1 MSDMRI
7 SDPSRLHLK
16 KELTQIRKAARVLRD
31 PGTTSSWKSPLS
43 SSRSVAAAAAA
54 AAAGSASTCSALR
67 NNFDNES
74 LNRPNG
80 NAYLDSSQLPF
91 RVESNGHGYKNNA
104 INSNGIEKEKRVF
117 LYNWKSQKSS
127 SINVEDDDDDED
139 DDYDDDVDDDDGEQS
154 SSWIQG
160 SFDDNSLSDAR
171 NCGDSKSDTY
181 LGESRSAS
189 MMFRCRDA
197 NLVSLV
203 TPSTRRML
211 GPNKKNKKNSAHL
224 DVLSRYEQNKSAVAR
239 NSVNSRKFLK
249 AHPALALNLGRDD
262 SVDQSD
268 DTEDFSNSEDFRKI
282 SGPSPLL
289 LKVKQKNW
297 SHASSRLLKTGRKED
312 SSYSYSTPALST
324 SSYNRYFN
332 QNPSTVGSWD
342 ATTISLND
350 GDDEVDDPLDLPGR
364 QGCGIPCYWTKRT
377 PKHRGVCGSCY
388 SPSLSDT
395 LRRKGSSILC
405 GSQPV
410 YHRHRHSSS
419 LSNKQRIALRSA
431 QGLLP
436 LLSNSGDRRGGSSIG
451 TRCSDDE
458 LSTNFGELDLEALS
472 RLDGRRWSSSCRSQD
487 GLEIVA
493 LTGEG
498 EEEGTP
504 ENIKSLSQKY
514 KPMFFDELI
523 GQNIVVQSLMN
534 AVSRGR
540 IAPVYLFQGPRGTG
554 KTSTA
559 KIFAA
564 ALNCLA
570 TEGAKPCGYCRECAE
585 FVSGKSRELW
595 EVDSTNKKGIDGVR
609 YLLKSLSK
617 GLPSS
622 SSRYKVFVIDEC
634 HLLPSKIWLALLKFL
649 EDPPPRVVFV
659 FITTDLDNVPRTVQ
673 SRCQKYLFN
682 KIKDGDIMA
691 RLRKISTDEK
701 LEVES
706 DALDLIALNADGS
719 LRDAETMLDQLSLL
733 GKRIT
738 TSLVNEL
745 VGVVSDEKLLELL
758 ELAMS
763 SDTAETVKRARE
775 LMDSGVDPMVLM
787 SQLAS
792 LIMDIIAGTYN
803 IVDSKYSHSFF
814 GGRALSEAELERLK
828 HALKL
833 LSEAEKQLRV
843 SSERSTWFTAT
854 LLQLGSLPSPD
865 LTQSG
870 SSRRQSSKTTE
881 DDPSSTSWEA
891 TAYKQKSGIQY
902 MPRKSTSPASLH
914 KYVNGNSNHQ
924 GELLSRIDGYDS
936 DLKPSQ
942 GRIMDGGALPA
953 ACDNNLSGNMI
964 LTCRN
969 SEKLDE
975 IWAKCIDKCH
985 SKTLRQLLHAHGKLL
1000 SLAEVEGV
1008 LIAYLA
1014 FGDGDIKS
1022 RAERFLSSI
1031 TNSIEIVMRRNV
1043 EVRIILLT
1051 NGEVSLN
1058 HANPAEKPESLQ
1070 QAETAVEIEKE
1081 RKAISKIVGDGFSSL
1096 NLHQESR
1103 KVSKESFSDL
1113 EGKLRGVQDYSNCSA
1128 QSIVR
1133 TPELLAEGNAE
1144 IGSSK
1149 ESRQEIPMQRIE
1161 SIIREQRLETAWLQ
1175 VAEKGTP
1182 GSLSRLKPEK
1192 NQVLPQEVFRQS
1204 NLGSMNSSAF
1214 SSQQWEDELNHE
1226 LKILKTNDGQGQAI
1240 QKDQMARRG
1249 DQYPMSPSLLHN
1261 SSLSKENLGYDS
1273 GSGNGGCSG
1282 LFCWNNTK
1290 PHRRA
1295 KVKGTPVRARRSGR
1309 FSLFGECG
1317 KSKKIENRRRRTGN
1331 QQI

>member
-1 MSDMRI
+1 M
-7 SDPSRLHLK
+7 K
-16 KELTQIRKAARVLRD
+16 KEFTQIRKAARVLRD
-31 PGTTSSWKSPLS
+31 PGTTSRKSPLS
-43 SSRSVAAAAAA
+43 SSRSVAVA
-54 AAAGSASTCSALR
+54 AAAGSASTCTALR
-67 NNFDNES
+67 NHFDSES

-80 NAYLDSSQLPF
+80 NAYLDLSQLPI
-91 RVESNGHGYKNNA
+91 RVESNGHGHINNA
-104 INSNGIEKEKRVF
+104 NNNNNNNGNDNEKEKRVF

-127 SINVEDDDDDED
+127 SINVDDDNDYDDDDDG
-139 DDYDDDVDDDDGEQS
+139 DGDQS

-160 SFDDNSLSDAR
+160 SVDDNSLSDAR
-171 NCGDSKSDTY
+171 NCVDSKSDTY

-197 NLVSLV
+197 NLISSV
-203 TPSTRRML
+203 TPSTKRML
-211 GPNKKNKKNSAHL
+211 GAYKKSKKNSAHI
-224 DVLSRYEQNKSAVAR
+224 DVFSRYEQKKTGVNRK
-239 NSVNSRKFLK
+239 SVNSRNLLK
-249 AHPALALNLGRDD
+249 AHPALALGLGRDD

-268 DTEDFSNSEDFRKI
+268 DTEDYSNYEDFRKI
-282 SGPSPLL
+282 SGTSPLL
-289 LKVKQKNW
+289 LKLKHKSW
-297 SHASSRLLKTGRKED
+297 SHSSSRLLKTGRKED
-312 SSYSYSTPALST
+312 SSYSYSTPALSS
-324 SSYNRYFN
+324 SSYSKYFN
-332 QNPSTVGSWD
+332 HNPSTVGSWD
-342 ATTISLND
+342 ATTTSLND

-377 PKHRGVCGSCY
+377 PKHRCVCGSCY
-388 SPSLSDT
+388 SPSLFDT
-395 LRRKGSSILC
+395 LRRKGSNILC
-405 GSQPV
+405 GNQSV
-410 YHRHRHSSS
+410 YHRHRRSSS
-419 LSNKQRIALRSA
+419 LSNKRRISLRSA

-436 LLSNSGDRRGGSSIG
+436 LLSNSADGRGRSSIG

-498 EEEGTP
+498 GEEGTP

-523 GQNIVVQSLMN
+523 GQNIVVQSLRN

-540 IAPVYLFQGPRGTG
+540 IAPFYLFQGTHGTG

-559 KIFAA
+559 RIFAA

-570 TEGAKPCGYCRECAE
+570 TEDAKPCGYCTECTE
-585 FVSGKSRELW
+585 FISGKSRELW
-595 EVDSTNKKGIDGVR
+595 EVDSTNRKGIDRVR
-609 YLLKSLSK
+609 YLLRSLST
-617 GLPSS
+617 GIPSS
-622 SSRYKVFVIDEC
+622 SSSYKVFVIDEC

-659 FITTDLDNVPRTVQ
+659 FITTDLDNVPCTVQ

-682 KIKDGDIMA
+682 KIKDSDIMA
-691 RLRKISTDEK
+691 RLRKISTDED

-719 LRDAETMLDQLSLL
+719 LRDAETMLEQLSLL
-733 GKRIT
+733 GKRIS

-745 VGVVSDEKLLELL
+745 VSMLENASLAWLLHFQVGVVSDEKLLELL
-758 ELAMS
+758 ELALS

-792 LIMDIIAGTYN
+792 LIMDIIARTYN

-814 GGRALSEAELERLK
+814 GGRALTEAELERLK
-828 HALKL
+828 DALKL

-843 SSERSTWFTAT
+843 SNERSTWFTAT

-865 LTQSG
+865 LTQTG
-870 SSRRQSSKTTE
+870 SSRRQRSKTTE
-881 DDPSSTSWEA
+881 DDPSSTSREA
-891 TAYKQKSGIQY
+891 VAYKQKSGTQS
-902 MPRKSTSPASLH
+902 MPWKSTSSAFLH

-924 GELLSRIDGYDS
+924 GDLVSRIDGYGS
-936 DLKPSQ
+936 NSKPSH

-953 ACDNNLSGNMI
+953 ACNNNLSGNMI
-964 LTCRN
+964 LACRN
-969 SEKLDE
+969 SEKLDD

-985 SKTLRQLLHAHGKLL
+985 SKTLRLLLHAHGKLL
-1000 SLAEVEGV
+1000 SLSEDEGV

-1014 FGDGDIKS
+1014 FADRDIKS
-1022 RAERFLSSI
+1022 RSERFLSSI
-1031 TNSIEIVMRRNV
+1031 TNSLEIVMSRNV

-1051 NGEVSLN
+1051 DSEVSLN
-1058 HANPAEKPESLQ
+1058 HANLAELPESLQ
-1070 QAETAVEIEKE
+1070 QSETAVEIEKE
-1081 RKAISKIVGDGFSSL
+1081 GKAISKNVLDGFSSIDL
-1096 NLHQESR
+1096 NQESL
-1103 KVSKESFSDL
+1103 KVSKGSFSDL

-1128 QSIVR
+1128 QPIVR
-1133 TPELLAEGNAE
+1133 TPELLAEGTAD

-1149 ESRQEIPMQRIE
+1149 ESSQEIPMQRIE

-1175 VAEKGTP
+1175 ASEKGTP

-1192 NQVLPQEVFRQS
+1192 NQVLPQEVYLQS

-1214 SSQQWEDELNHE
+1214 SSQQWEDELNRE
-1226 LKILKTNDGQGQAI
+1226 LKILKTNDGQAI
-1240 QKDQMARRG
+1240 QKDQIGRRA
-1249 DQYPMSPSLLHN
+1249 DHYPMSPSLLHN
-1261 SSLSKENLGYDS
+1261 SSVSKENLGYES
-1273 GSGNGGCSG
+1273 GSGTGGCSG
-1282 LFCWNNTK
+1282 LFCWNKSK

-1295 KVKGTPVRARRSGR
+1295 KVKGTPVRSCTTGR
-1309 FSLFGECG
+1309 FSLFGKCG
-1317 KSKKIENRRRRTGN
+1317 KSKKIENRSRR
-1331 QQI
+1331 

>member
-1 MSDMRI
+1 MSDVRI

-43 SSRSVAAAAAA
+43 SSRSVAAAAA
-54 AAAGSASTCSALR
+54 GSAPTCTALR
-67 NNFDNES
+67 NHFDNKS

-80 NAYLDSSQLPF
+80 NAYLDLSQLPF
-91 RVESNGHGYKNNA
+91 RVESNGQGRINNA
-104 INSNGIEKEKRVF
+104 NGNNSNGNGNEKEKRVF

-127 SINVEDDDDDED
+127 SINVDDDDEEEG
-139 DDYDDDVDDDDGEQS
+139 DDYDDDDDDGDQS

-160 SFDDNSLSDAR
+160 SIDDNSLSDAR

-189 MMFRCRDA
+189 MMFRYRDA
-197 NLVSLV
+197 NLVSFV
-203 TPSTRRML
+203 TPSTKRML
-211 GPNKKNKKNSAHL
+211 GANNKIKKNSAHL
-224 DVLSRYEQNKSAVAR
+224 DAFSRYEQKKSGVNR
-239 NSVNSRKFLK
+239 NSMTSRKLPK
-249 AHPALALNLGRDD
+249 AHPALALGLGRDD

-268 DTEDFSNSEDFRKI
+268 DTEDYSNSEDFRKI
-282 SGPSPLL
+282 SGASPLL
-289 LKVKQKNW
+289 LKLKHKNW
-297 SHASSRLLKTGRKED
+297 SHSSSRLLKTGRKED

-324 SSYNRYFN
+324 SSYNKYFN
-332 QNPSTVGSWD
+332 HNPSTVGSWD
-342 ATTISLND
+342 ATTTSLND
-350 GDDEVDDPLDLPGR
+350 GDDEVDDLLDLPGQ

-405 GSQPV
+405 GSQSV
-410 YHRHRHSSS
+410 YHRHRRSSS
-419 LSNKQRIALRSA
+419 LSNKRRVALRSA

-436 LLSNSGDRRGGSSIG
+436 LLSNSGDGRGGSSIG

-493 LTGEG
+493 LTGDG

-523 GQNIVVQSLMN
+523 GQNIVVLSLMN

-540 IAPVYLFQGPRGTG
+540 IAPFYLFQGPRGTG
-554 KTSTA
+554 KTSIA
-559 KIFAA
+559 RIFAA
-564 ALNCLA
+564 ALNCLS
-570 TEGAKPCGYCRECAE
+570 TEDAKPCGYCTECTE

-595 EVDSTNKKGIDGVR
+595 EVDSTNKKGIDRVRCLLR
-609 YLLKSLSK
+609 YLSTK
-617 GLPSS
+617 LPSS

-634 HLLPSKIWLALLKFL
+634 HLLPSKVWLALLKFL
-649 EDPPPRVVFV
+649 EDPPPRVVFI
-659 FITTDLDNVPRTVQ
+659 FITTDLDNVPRSVQ

-682 KIKDGDIMA
+682 KIKDGDVMA
-691 RLRKISTDEK
+691 RLKKISTDEN

-745 VGVVSDEKLLELL
+745 VGVLSDEKLLELL

-803 IVDSKYSHSFF
+803 IVDSNYSHSFF
-814 GGRALSEAELERLK
+814 GGRALTEAELERLK
-828 HALKL
+828 DALKL

-865 LTQSG
+865 LTQSS

-881 DDPSSTSWEA
+881 DDPSSTSREVIA
-891 TAYKQKSGIQY
+891 FKKKSGTRY
-902 MPRKSTSPASLH
+902 MPWKPTSPASLH
-914 KYVNGNSNHQ
+914 KSANGNSNHQ
-924 GELLSRIDGYDS
+924 SELVSRIDGYGS
-936 DLKPSQ
+936 NSKYPRGQ
-942 GRIMDGGALPA
+942 IMDGGAVPA

-964 LTCRN
+964 LACRN
-969 SEKLDE
+969 SEKLDD
-975 IWAKCIDKCH
+975 IWVKCIDKCH
-985 SKTLRQLLHAHGKLL
+985 SKTLRQLLHAHGMLL
-1000 SLAEVEGV
+1000 SLAEDEGV

-1043 EVRIILLT
+1043 EVRIVLLT
-1051 NGEVSLN
+1051 DGEVSLN
-1058 HANPAEKPESLQ
+1058 HPNPAEMLKSLQ
-1070 QAETAVEIEKE
+1070 QAETAVKIEKE
-1081 RKAISKIVGDGFSSL
+1081 RKAISKNVLDGFSSL
-1096 NLHQESR
+1096 DLHQELL
-1103 KVSKESFSDL
+1103 KVSKGSFSDL
-1113 EGKLRGVQDYSNCSA
+1113 EGKLRVQNYSNCSPDL
-1128 QSIVR
+1128 R
-1133 TPELLAEGNAE
+1133 AEVNAD

-1149 ESRQEIPMQRIE
+1149 ESGQEIPMQRIE

-1175 VAEKGTP
+1175 AVEKGTP
-1182 GSLSRLKPEK
+1182 GSLSQLKPEK
-1192 NQVLPQEVFRQS
+1192 NQVLPQEVYRQS
-1204 NLGSMNSSAF
+1204 NLGSINSSAY
-1214 SSQQWEDELNHE
+1214 SQQWGDEPNHE
-1226 LKILKTNDGQGQAI
+1226 LKILKTNDGQAI
-1240 QKDQMARRG
+1240 QKDHIGRRA
-1249 DQYPMSPSLLHN
+1249 DHYPMSPSLLHN
-1261 SSLSKENLGYDS
+1261 SSLSKENL
-1273 GSGNGGCSG
+1273 
-1282 LFCWNNTK
+1282 
-1290 PHRRA
+1290 
-1295 KVKGTPVRARRSGR
+1295 
-1309 FSLFGECG
+1309 
-1317 KSKKIENRRRRTGN
+1317 
-1331 QQI
+1331 

>member
-1 MSDMRI
+1 MSDVRI

-43 SSRSVAAAAAA
+43 SSRSVAEAAAAAA
-54 AAAGSASTCSALR
+54 AAAGSASTCTASK
-67 NNFDNES
+67 NHFDSES
-74 LNRPNG
+74 LHRPNG
-80 NAYLDSSQLPF
+80 NAYLDSSQLSF
-91 RVESNGHGYKNNA
+91 RVESNGRGYINNA
-104 INSNGIEKEKRVF
+104 NNSGNGNDNGNEKEKRNF
-117 LYNWKSQKSS
+117 LYNWKSMKSS
-127 SINVEDDDDDED
+127 SINVDDDED
-139 DDYDDDVDDDDGEQS
+139 DDDDDGYDDGEDDGDQS
-154 SSWIQG
+154 SSWVQG
-160 SFDDNSLSDAR
+160 SVDGNSLSDAR

-181 LGESRSAS
+181 WGESRSAS
-189 MMFRCRDA
+189 MMFRCRDT
-197 NLVSLV
+197 NLVSSV
-203 TPSTRRML
+203 TPSAKRTL
-211 GPNKKNKKNSAHL
+211 GPNKKS
-224 DVLSRYEQNKSAVAR
+224 
-239 NSVNSRKFLK
+239 
-249 AHPALALNLGRDD
+249 LGRDD
-262 SVDQSD
+262 SVEQSD
-268 DTEDFSNSEDFRKI
+268 DTEDYSNSEDFRKI
-282 SGPSPLL
+282 KGASPLL
-289 LKVKQKNW
+289 LKLKHKNW
-297 SHASSRLLKTGRKED
+297 SHSSSRLLKTGRKED

-324 SSYNRYFN
+324 SSYNKYFN
-332 QNPSTVGSWD
+332 HNPSTVGSWD
-342 ATTISLND
+342 ATTTSLND

-364 QGCGIPCYWTKRT
+364 QGCGIPCYWTRRT

-405 GSQPV
+405 GSQSV
-410 YHRHRHSSS
+410 YHRYRQSSS
-419 LSNKQRIALRSA
+419 LSNKRRIALRSA

-436 LLSNSGDRRGGSSIG
+436 LLSNSGDGRGRSSIG
-451 TRCSDDE
+451 TRFSDDE

-504 ENIKSLSQKY
+504 ENIKSLSHKY

-534 AVSRGR
+534 AISRGR
-540 IAPVYLFQGPRGTG
+540 IAPFYLFQGPRGTG

-559 KIFAA
+559 RIFAA
-564 ALNCLA
+564 ALNCLS
-570 TEGAKPCGYCRECAE
+570 TEDAKPCGYCTECNE
-585 FVSGKSRELW
+585 FLSQKSREIW
-595 EVDSTNKKGIDGVR
+595 VVDSTNKKGIDTVR
-609 YLLKSLSK
+609 YLLRSLST

-622 SSRYKVFVIDEC
+622 SSRYKVFVIDDC

-649 EDPPPRVVFV
+649 EDPPPRVVFI

-691 RLRKISTDEK
+691 RLRKISTVEN

-792 LIMDIIAGTYN
+792 LIMDIITGTYN
-803 IVDSKYSHSFF
+803 IVDSKNNHSFF
-814 GGRALSEAELERLK
+814 GGRALTGAELERLK
-828 HALKL
+828 DALKL

-843 SSERSTWFTAT
+843 SSDRSTWFTAT
-854 LLQLGSLPSPD
+854 LLQLGSLPSSD

-870 SSRRQSSKTTE
+870 RGWRQSSKTTK
-881 DDPSSTSWEA
+881 DDPSSTSREA
-891 TAYKQKSGIQY
+891 IAYKEKSGTLY
-902 MPRKSTSPASLH
+902 VPWKSTSPASLH
-914 KYVNGNSNHQ
+914 KSVNGNSNHQ
-924 GELLSRIDGYDS
+924 VELVPRIDGYGS
-936 DLKPSQ
+936 NSKPSY
-942 GRIMDGGALPA
+942 GRIMNSGALPA
-953 ACDNNLSGNMI
+953 ACDNNLGGNMI
-964 LTCRN
+964 LACQN
-969 SEKLDE
+969 SEKLDD

-985 SKTLRQLLHAHGKLL
+985 SKTLRQLLHANGKLL
-1000 SLAEVEGV
+1000 SLSEDEGV

-1014 FGDGDIKS
+1014 FGDGDIKC

-1051 NGEVSLN
+1051 DGEVSIN
-1058 HANPAEKPESLQ
+1058 HANPAEMPESLQ

-1081 RKAISKIVGDGFSSL
+1081 RKAISKNVLDGFSSL
-1096 NLHQESR
+1096 DSHQESL
-1103 KVSKESFSDL
+1103 KASKGSLSDL
-1113 EGKLRGVQDYSNCSA
+1113 EGKLRGVQDYSNCPA
-1128 QSIVR
+1128 QSVSR
-1133 TPELLAEGNAE
+1133 TPELLAEDNAD

-1149 ESRQEIPMQRIE
+1149 ESRQEVPMQRIE
-1161 SIIREQRLETAWLQ
+1161 SIIREQMLETAWLQ
-1175 VAEKGTP
+1175 AGEKGTP
-1182 GSLSRLKPEK
+1182 ESLSRLKPEK
-1192 NQVLPQEVFRQS
+1192 NQVLPQEVYHQS
-1204 NLGSMNSSAF
+1204 NLGSMNSSGF
-1214 SSQQWEDELNHE
+1214 SSQQWQDELNHE
-1226 LKILKTNDGQGQAI
+1226 LKILKTSEGQAI
-1240 QKDQMARRG
+1240 RKDQIGRRA
-1249 DQYPMSPSLLHN
+1249 DRYPMSPSLLHN
-1261 SSLSKENLGYDS
+1261 SSLSKENLGYES
-1273 GSGNGGCSG
+1273 GSGTGGCSG
-1282 LFCWNNTK
+1282 LFCWNNSK
-1290 PHRRA
+1290 PHRRP
-1295 KVKGTPVRARRSGR
+1295 KVKGTPVRSCTTGS

-1317 KSKKIENRRRRTGN
+1317 KSKKI
-1331 QQI
+1331 